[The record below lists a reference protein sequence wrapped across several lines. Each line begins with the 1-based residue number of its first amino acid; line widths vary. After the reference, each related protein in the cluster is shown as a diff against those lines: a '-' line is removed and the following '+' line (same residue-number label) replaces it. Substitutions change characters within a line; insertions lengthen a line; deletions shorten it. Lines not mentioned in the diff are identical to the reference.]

1 MTAARGRVNLDDNDN
16 NDEEDDNDVYDDND
30 EKEEEE
36 EEEEDDVGGVGVG
49 VARSVLTRLLE
60 GIHWDAGC
68 FFDVPRDSSSIL
80 PLRSL

>member
-1 MTAARGRVNLDDNDN
+1 MTAVRDRVNLDDDDN
-16 NDEEDDNDVYDDND
+16 NEEDDNDNDYDYDDEEE

-36 EEEEDDVGGVGVG
+36 EDDIGVGVG

-68 FFDVPRDSSSIL
+68 FFDVSRDSSSIL
-80 PLRSL
+80 PLFSL